1 MALVWQAEAR
11 GVWTVKGG
19 ISSVARV
26 IEKLAVNRG
35 VEFIYGHRV
44 IEIQKSNFLVNRV
57 FLDDGTYHA
66 VDAVVFNGDP
76 RALATGLLGDDL
88 RNIAGKTR
96 NADRSLSANVWGF
109 EANAINK
116 NLVHH
121 NVFFSD
127 KINSEFYEIEK
138 GQIPSDPTLYICAQ
152 DREEANKAKKTER
165 FEIILN
171 APPLSKR
178 KPNKEDFE
186 ICKSVTLERFKNFG
200 LNFQVDL
207 ERKNLTTPRD
217 FNNLFPATEGSL
229 YGQSPD
235 GMMATFQRP
244 KCVTSIANL
253 FLVGGGVHPGAG
265 VPMATLSALLAVEEM
280 KTSRILI

>member
-44 IEIQKSNFLVNRV
+44 IEIQKSNFLVNNV
-57 FLDDGTYHA
+57 FLDDGTCHA
-66 VDAVVFNGDP
+66 ADAVIFIGDP
-76 RALATGLLGDDL
+76 RALAIGLLGDDL

-138 GQIPSDPTLYICAQ
+138 GQIPSDPTL
-152 DREEANKAKKTER
+152 
-165 FEIILN
+165 
-171 APPLSKR
+171 
-178 KPNKEDFE
+178 
-186 ICKSVTLERFKNFG
+186 
-200 LNFQVDL
+200 
-207 ERKNLTTPRD
+207 
-217 FNNLFPATEGSL
+217 
-229 YGQSPD
+229 
-235 GMMATFQRP
+235 
-244 KCVTSIANL
+244 
-253 FLVGGGVHPGAG
+253 
-265 VPMATLSALLAVEEM
+265 
-280 KTSRILI
+280 